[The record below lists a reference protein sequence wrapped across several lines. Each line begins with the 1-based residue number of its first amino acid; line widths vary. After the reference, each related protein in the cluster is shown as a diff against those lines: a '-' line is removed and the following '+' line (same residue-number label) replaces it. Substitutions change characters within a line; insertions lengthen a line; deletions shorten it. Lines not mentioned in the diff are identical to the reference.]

1 MGKAQALA
9 HEFLPAAGQVPV
21 VAHPAGIDHRP
32 AFDPRAIGQ
41 RDRAGA
47 RCQHARARQHAS
59 GGSAARTT
67 ASKRAEVIV

>member
-9 HEFLPAAGQVPV
+9 HEFLPATGQVPV
-21 VAHPAGIDHRP
+21 VAHPARVDHRP

-47 RCQHARARQHAS
+47 RCQHARASIRLRA
-59 GGSAARTT
+59 GAR
-67 ASKRAEVIV
+67 RARPHRNAPR